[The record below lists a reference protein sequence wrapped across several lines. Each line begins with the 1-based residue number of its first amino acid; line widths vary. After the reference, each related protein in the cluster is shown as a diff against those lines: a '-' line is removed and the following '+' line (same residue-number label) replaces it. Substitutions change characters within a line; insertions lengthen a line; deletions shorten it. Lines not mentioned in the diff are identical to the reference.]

1 MSEIP
6 YPQTH
11 SDFINWAG
19 RIASEVEKAS
29 GGKNRIGKN
38 KLAAIMAAQMPDAP
52 NDFNINT
59 LKAQFDAP
67 LVPVSPFGDSLK
79 TKIAVKELL
88 SRNLSS
94 VLLSIS
100 RHGRQRIFSS
110 HTLEQDVFDA
120 PDDALKIEFE
130 KVIKDAGE
138 RGESNSQLTVKHVKS
153 LMVTF
158 LEEIKT
164 VSRHF
169 PATFAYMLEHPDHFY
184 TYIYSA
190 LKCWSPGLLNAL
202 TSIRENGVGIF
213 MYTNGRDYTGSE
225 WFTEALPP
233 AKYAYNV
240 VVRVKAIGQ
249 PGVVGE
255 LENNGWDDF
264 ATKVVGGDVRLTA
277 DKVVSVVISNLS
289 SREAADAAVNAVDTD
304 EFSAFYDAD
313 VWVDRDNEGD
323 IVYQGQLPRFVRDE

>member
-11 SDFINWAG
+11 SDFIDWAG
-19 RIASEVEKAS
+19 RIASEIEKAS

-38 KLAAIMAAQMPDAP
+38 KLAAIMAAKLPDAP

-67 LVPVSPFGDSLK
+67 LIPVSPLGDSLK

-88 SRNLSS
+88 RRLLAS
-94 VLLSIS
+94 VLLSI
-100 RHGRQRIFSS
+100 GRQRIFFS
-110 HTLEQDVFDA
+110 HTLGRDVFNAPNDA
-120 PDDALKIEFE
+120 FKAELEE
-130 KVIKDAGE
+130 LLKDAEE
-138 RGESNSQLTVKHVKS
+138 RGEANNQLTVKSVKM
-153 LMVTF
+153 LMVQF
-158 LEEIKT
+158 LEELRT
-164 VSRHF
+164 VARHL

-225 WFTEALPP
+225 WFTDALPP

-264 ATKVVGGDVRLTA
+264 ATKIVGGDIRLTA

-289 SREAADAAVNAVDTD
+289 TREAAKAAISSVDTD

-313 VWVDRDNEGD
+313 VWVDKDNEGD
-323 IVYQGQLPRFVRDE
+323 VVYQGQLPRFPPDE